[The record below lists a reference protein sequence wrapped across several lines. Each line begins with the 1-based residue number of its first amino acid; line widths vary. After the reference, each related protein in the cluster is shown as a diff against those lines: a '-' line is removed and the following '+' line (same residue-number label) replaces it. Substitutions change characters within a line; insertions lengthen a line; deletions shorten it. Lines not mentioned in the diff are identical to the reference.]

1 MNSDEFFR
9 KNLLPSAFAVQ
20 RAKDRLANFQNKVGS
35 YKTGLSVLDGQFRLL
50 PSELTVIGGR
60 AGTGKT
66 AWAMQIIHA
75 VLMQLNEQQMPGC
88 IALFSAEMDG
98 ETLMLREACALERI
112 PLWKVQHGDCTR
124 QENDRLRKR
133 LDTLDNHRFLI
144 DESPAPTLEHMLE
157 QLDAVSGERAP
168 VRFVVFDYT
177 ELSGEFDKNESQ
189 RIAKIGRGLKGI
201 AKHYSC
207 PVLTLSQLNRDI
219 ESRPDKTPN
228 MRDLMHGGEREP
240 DRIVI
245 LMRPWLYDR
254 SQPQELVNCHIVKNR
269 NGPLGEV
276 ALAFDETTMRFH
288 SAVVERREL

>member
-20 RAKDRLANFQNKVGS
+20 RAKDRLAAFQAKTGS
-35 YKTGLSVLDGQFRLL
+35 YRTGLKVLDDQFRLL
-50 PSELTVIGGR
+50 PSELTVIGAR

-75 VLMQLNEQQMPGC
+75 VLMQLEEQGTPGC

-98 ETLMLREACALERI
+98 ETLMLREACALEQM
-112 PLWKVQHGDCTR
+112 PLWRVQHGDLTEAEER
-124 QENDRLRKR
+124 RLTER
-133 LDTLDNHRFLI
+133 LDTLDNNRFLI

-177 ELSGEFDKNESQ
+177 ELSGEFDKVESQ

-201 AKHYSC
+201 AKHFAC
-207 PVLTLSQLNRDI
+207 PVLTLSQLNRDS
-219 ESRPDKTPN
+219 ENRSDKPPS

-245 LMRPWLYDR
+245 LVRPWLTDR
-254 SQPQELVNCHIVKNR
+254 SKPRDLVNCHVVKNR
-269 NGPLGEV
+269 NGPLGDV
-276 ALAFDETTMRFH
+276 ALSFDESRMRFH
-288 SAVVERREL
+288 SAVTEPQP

>member
-20 RAKDRLANFQNKVGS
+20 RAKDRLVAFQNKTGA
-35 YKTGLSVLDGQFRLL
+35 YRTGLKVLDDKFRLL

-66 AWAMQIIHA
+66 AWGMQIVHA
-75 VLMQLNEQQMPGC
+75 VLMQLEEQRIPGC
-88 IALFSAEMDG
+88 IAMFSAEMDG

-112 PLWKVQHGDCTR
+112 SLWTVQHGEAT
-124 QENDRLRKR
+124 QGEYARLRTR
-133 LDTLDNHRFLI
+133 LDTLDDNRFLI

-168 VRFVVFDYT
+168 IRFVLFDYT
-177 ELSGEFDKNESQ
+177 ELSGEFDKNEGQ
-189 RIAKIGRGLKGI
+189 RIAKIGRGLKSI
-201 AKHYSC
+201 AKHYAC

-219 ESRPDKTPN
+219 ESRSDKTPN

-245 LMRPWLYDR
+245 LVRPWMYDR
-254 SQPQELVNCHIVKNR
+254 TQPEALVNCHIVKNR
-269 NGPLGEV
+269 NGPLADV
-276 ALAFDETTMRFH
+276 PLYFDQETMRFC
-288 SAVVERREL
+288 SGQISRGAL